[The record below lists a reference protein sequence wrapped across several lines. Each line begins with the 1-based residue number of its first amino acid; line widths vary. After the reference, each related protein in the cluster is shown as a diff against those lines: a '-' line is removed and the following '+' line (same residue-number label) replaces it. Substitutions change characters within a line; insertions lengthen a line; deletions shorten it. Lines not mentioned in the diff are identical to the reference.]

1 MPTRQDPKV
10 LARRLRIFAFV
21 KEYMEVHHDSPS
33 REEIMAGLD
42 LPDSLIHV
50 IGHDLR
56 LLRRAD
62 GLPMEL
68 RPLYGV
74 GRRTSHGHGGVVGV
88 DTAFAMAES
97 PYAGVRG
104 LVSARY
110 VET

>member
-21 KEYMEVHHDSPS
+21 KEYMEAHHDSPS

-42 LPDSLIHV
+42 LPDSMEGAV
-50 IGHDLR
+50 SWDLR

-68 RPLYGV
+68 RRHAG
-74 GRRTSHGHGGVVGV
+74 SAGHARNTRAGIISV
-88 DTAFAMAES
+88 DTAFVLQEHADARMR
-97 PYAGVRG
+97 GMVR
-104 LVSARY
+104 APY